1 VVQKG
6 VVEVT
11 LFIGYKGGTE
21 GGSRSNASH
30 KGVNNVYILNFFSY
44 STKLGSSNFH

>member
-11 LFIGYKGGTE
+11 LFRGYKGGTE
-21 GGSRSNASH
+21 GGSRSNFIYRLQ
-30 KGVNNVYILNFFSY
+30 GWYRR
-44 STKLGSSNFH
+44 G